1 MIRPTILGTGSYL
14 PKQILTNRD
23 LEKMVRTSDEW
34 ITSRTGIKS
43 RRIATGGEETSKIAA
58 AAGKDALEMAGL
70 TPDEIDLIIVGT
82 ITSEMA
88 MPSCACFVQQELG
101 AVNAFA
107 LDVNA
112 ACSGFVYGLDTAD
125 KYLRCKPD
133 MKALIIG
140 SENLSAR
147 INWKDRNTCILFGDG
162 AGACVLATSDND
174 SGILASRLFSDGRLS
189 ELLMLDSA
197 PSMNPDLNFQTKNNS
212 ETETGSEQGACIR
225 MKGKDVFKFAVRA
238 MSAAVG
244 ELLETLGMT
253 VADIDLLIPHQA
265 NIRILKG
272 LADRLNIPFE
282 KIYINLYKYGNTSAA
297 SVPIAL
303 DEANR
308 EGRLKKGDLLV
319 LCAMGGG
326 FTWGTTIIRW

>member
-1 MIRPTILGTGSYL
+1 MTRPIILGTGSSL
-14 PKQILTNRD
+14 PERILTNRD
-23 LEKMVRTSDEW
+23 LEKMVDTSDEW
-34 ITSRTGIKS
+34 ITTRTGIKT
-43 RRIATGGEETSKIAA
+43 RRIAAGGEETSRLAA
-58 AAGKDALEMAGL
+58 AAGKKAMEMAGV

-82 ITSEMA
+82 MTSEMA
-88 MPSCACFVQQELG
+88 MPSCSCFVQKELG
-101 AVNAFA
+101 AGNAFA
-107 LDVNA
+107 FDVNA

-133 MKALIIG
+133 LKALIIG
-140 SENLSAR
+140 AENLSAR
-147 INWKDRNTCILFGDG
+147 VNWKDRNTCILFGDG

-174 SGILASRLFSDGRLS
+174 GGILASRIFSNGRLS

-197 PSMNPDLNFQTKNNS
+197 PSMNPDLNFKLGTNNVTD
-212 ETETGSEQGACIR
+212 TECDKGACIR

-238 MSAAVG
+238 MAGAVT
-244 ELLETLGMT
+244 ELLG
-253 VADIDLLIPHQA
+253 AIDIPVSDVDLLIPHQA

-272 LADRLNIPFE
+272 LADRLHIPFE
-282 KIYINLYKYGNTSAA
+282 KIFINLHKYGNTSAA
-297 SVPIAL
+297 SIPIAL